1 MTTKA
6 RLNGKVVSIRPTWT
20 LAYAASGTKARHNG
34 KSSAL
39 RPVWTSAYAPTG
51 TRAKP
56 NGKSGSALGEPV
68 WEVARLF
75 PVQGEW
81 TEEDYFSL
89 PDNTRVEL
97 VEGRL
102 EWLPMP
108 TTSHQRILAFIYGLL
123 LAFVNRHYPG
133 AEVLFASLPIRLGP
147 KTLREPDIVLMLPE
161 HRNRIQEQY
170 WEQPDLVMEIV
181 SAKNRAADIRDK
193 RREYAQ
199 AGIPEYWIVDPQAK
213 TVTVLTLA
221 DKSYRVH
228 GEYRSG
234 ETAESVLLS
243 GFRVDVD
250 DIWRAAGSAL
260 PTARPPRRRGEK
272 I

>member
-1 MTTKA
+1 MRAKN
-6 RLNGKVVSIRPTWT
+6 RLNGKSGLTRP
-20 LAYAASGTKARHNG
+20 A
-34 KSSAL
+34 
-39 RPVWTSAYAPTG
+39 WTSAYAAAG
-51 TRAKP
+51 VRARL
-56 NGKSGSALGEPV
+56 NGRTMLKTPV
-68 WEVARLF
+68 WDIANLF
-75 PVQGEW
+75 PLQGEW

-89 PDNTRVEL
+89 PDNSRIEL
-97 VEGRL
+97 VAGRL

-123 LAFVNRHYPG
+123 LDFVSRHYPG

-147 KTLREPDIVLMLPE
+147 NNLREPDIVLMLPE
-161 HRNRIQEQY
+161 HRSRIREQY

-181 SAKNRAADIRDK
+181 SAKNRSADLRDK

-234 ETAESVLLS
+234 AVAESALLK
-243 GFRVDVD
+243 GFRVNVD
-250 DIWRAAGSAL
+250 EVWRAAGSAQ
-260 PTARPPRRRGEK
+260 RQFN
-272 I
+272 